1 MLRKHDRWWKQV
13 WVFVSLACASLLLLL
28 SCSVRQ
34 ANSPA
39 SDRIKIGTTAQV
51 KTLDPADAY
60 EQSSAAVIYNL
71 GDRLYTYIPGTT
83 ELQPQ
88 LAKALPTISADGLTY
103 TIPLRQGVIFHDG
116 TPFNAEAMAFSLK
129 RFANNKG
136 RPSFLLSSIV
146 KSIAATKP
154 DELTIQL
161 QQPFAAFTS
170 LLTFPG
176 LCAVSP
182 QAYELGEGK
191 FKPDTFVGTG
201 PYQLSQYGSDALRL
215 EPFDRYWGTK
225 PKNSGVDLQR
235 FSSAANLYNAFRTGA
250 VDVAYQTLD
259 ADQIRSLVELAPKAG
274 WQTIAIESNAINYLV
289 VNLKQPPFDR
299 VEVRQAIAAAI
310 DRSLLNDRV
319 FYGQAQPLYS
329 LIPPNFEA
337 SRPVFQTQYGDGNL
351 DRAKTLLTQ
360 AGFSPQ
366 NPVVLEIWYP
376 SDSSAGRLS
385 ATVLKAWLEKGL
397 KGLVQVK
404 PNSVESATAYGYLDK
419 GVYPTF
425 LLNWSADFFDADN
438 YIKPFV
444 ECAKGSVKNGCE
456 EGESQYHG
464 SFYYSDRVNQLIAK
478 QRIERNP
485 NVRSNLFVE
494 LQNQVAQDVPFI
506 PLWENKEY
514 AFARSGITGVQLGS
528 VQPLMPF
535 AQIQKGQNSGS
546 VSSLTAP

>member
-1 MLRKHDRWWKQV
+1 MVRKRDRRWQRVGAFIGLW
-13 WVFVSLACASLLLLL
+13 CAGLLLLV
-28 SCSVRQ
+28 SCAVRQ
-34 ANSPA
+34 AKTSTG
-39 SDRIKIGTTAQV
+39 DRIKIGTTAQV

-60 EQSSAAVIYNL
+60 EQSSTAVIYNL
-71 GDRLYTYIPGTT
+71 GDRLYTYAPGTT

-88 LAKALPTISADGLTY
+88 LATALPTISADGLTY
-103 TIPLRQGVIFHDG
+103 TIPLRLGVTFHDG
-116 TPFNAEAMAFSLK
+116 TPFNAQAMVFSLK
-129 RFANNKG
+129 RFMENKG
-136 RPSFLLSSIV
+136 RPSFVLSSIV
-146 KSIAATKP
+146 RSIEATKA
-154 DELTIQL
+154 DELTIRL

-201 PYQLSQYGSDALRL
+201 PYKLAQYGSDALRL

-225 PKNSGVDLQR
+225 PVNTGVDLQR

-274 WQTIAIESNAINYLV
+274 WQTIAVESNAINYVV
-289 VNLKQPPFDR
+289 VNVKQPPLDR
-299 VEVRQAIAAAI
+299 LEVRQAIAAAI
-310 DRSLLNDRV
+310 DRHLLNDRV

-329 LIPPNFEA
+329 LIPPNFEV

-360 AGFSPQ
+360 AGFSPS

-385 ATVLKAWLEKGL
+385 STVLKAWLEKGL
-397 KGLVQVK
+397 DGLVQVK

-419 GVYPTF
+419 NVYPTF

-444 ECAKGSVKNGCE
+444 ECAKGSVKEGCV

-485 NVRSNLFVE
+485 KVRSNLFLE
-494 LQNQVAQDVPFI
+494 LQTTIAQDVPFI
-506 PLWENKEY
+506 PLWESKEY
-514 AFARSGITGVQLGS
+514 AFAQTDVTGVQLGS
-528 VQPLMPF
+528 VQPLMSF
-535 AQIQKGQNSGS
+535 AKIQK
-546 VSSLTAP
+546 